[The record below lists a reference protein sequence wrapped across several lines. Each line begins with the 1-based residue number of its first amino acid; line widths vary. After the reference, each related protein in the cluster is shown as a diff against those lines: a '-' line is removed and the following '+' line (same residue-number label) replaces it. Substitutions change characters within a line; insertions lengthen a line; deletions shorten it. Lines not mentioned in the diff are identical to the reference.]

1 MSSIIVFGQVAI
13 AHLDALE
20 DQYKVFPLCGGLQLC
35 RELELIRKLLLE
47 EICILPRVLPL
58 NPSEDIERLPAL
70 LVQEEIVEDAGAGWR
85 DPRVLQLGD
94 IALHLR

>member
-1 MSSIIVFGQVAI
+1 MSSIVVFGQVAI

-20 DQYKVFPLCGGLQLC
+20 DQHKVLPVCDGLQLC
-35 RELELIRKLLLE
+35 RELELIRKLLLQ

-58 NPSEDIERLPAL
+58 DPTEDVERLPAL

-85 DPRVLQLGD
+85 DPRVLQVGD
-94 IALHLR
+94 LALHLG